1 MKYLFALA
9 SWITMLA
16 TLFISAD
23 NIVLFAM
30 VLIAFV
36 FLSIFL
42 IKNEDK
48 VEKEI
53 DKTGLTKE

>member
-16 TLFISAD
+16 TLFISAE

-48 VEKEI
+48 VEKEV

>member
-48 VEKEI
+48 VEKEV

>member
-9 SWITMLA
+9 SWMTLLA
-16 TLFISAD
+16 TLFISTD
-23 NIVLFAM
+23 NIMLFAM
-30 VLIAFV
+30 VLTAFV

-48 VEKEI
+48 VEKEV